1 MDALGGRCA
10 AGDDGGSDSEAC
22 ELGEAAARLVKGAE
36 GPREGEFAEE
46 GGAGREGFVV
56 DGGGEGKAGGEVG
69 GGVAQA

>member
-1 MDALGGRCA
+1 MNALGGRCA
-10 AGDDGGSDSEAC
+10 ARDDGGGDSEAC
-22 ELGEAAARLVKGAE
+22 QLGEATGRLVKGAE
-36 GPREGEFAEE
+36 GPGEGEFAEV